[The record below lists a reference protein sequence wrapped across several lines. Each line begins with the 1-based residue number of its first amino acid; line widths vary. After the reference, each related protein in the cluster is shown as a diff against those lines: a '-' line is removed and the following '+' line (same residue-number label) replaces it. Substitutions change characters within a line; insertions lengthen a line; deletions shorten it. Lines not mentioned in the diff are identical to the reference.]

1 MASSDWKEV
10 DPQTLPGE
18 IAEAFAAMK
27 KAYKVYQ
34 AGKVL
39 FEDKMQEA
47 FAGELREGQELKFG
61 YNFGKLSIA
70 VGPVREKKAKMPKQ
84 VQSLGDWLRDQAAGG
99 QRT

>member
-27 KAYKVYQ
+27 AAYKVYQ

-39 FEDKMQEA
+39 FEAMMQEA
-47 FAGELREGQELKFG
+47 FAEQMGEGQELKFG
-61 YNFGKLSIA
+61 YNFGKLSVAI
-70 VGPVREKKAKMPKQ
+70 GPARERKAKAPKQ
-84 VQSLGDWLRDQAAGG
+84 VQSLRDWLRDQAAGG
-99 QRT
+99 QQT